1 MKIILNCKIQFRI
14 IIQAGDN
21 PSNSPSI
28 GSDANA
34 AAAIDDG
41 ERRRQETAL
50 DGAIVES
57 IPGNALSAEDSDPQV
72 SPFKHAVTTL
82 CV

>member
-1 MKIILNCKIQFRI
+1 MAISSYFQGGTVIGNGGR
-14 IIQAGDN
+14 DN

-28 GSDANA
+28 GSAP
-34 AAAIDDG
+34 IDDG
-41 ERRRQETAL
+41 EKRRQETAL

-72 SPFKHAVTTL
+72 FFYFDITKVCTK
-82 CV
+82 